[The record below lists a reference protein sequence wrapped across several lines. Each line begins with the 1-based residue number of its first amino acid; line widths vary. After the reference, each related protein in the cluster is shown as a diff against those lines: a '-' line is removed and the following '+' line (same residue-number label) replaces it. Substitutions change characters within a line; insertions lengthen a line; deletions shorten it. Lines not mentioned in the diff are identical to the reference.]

1 MNGIDLSKGKNRN
14 APLVRLSSGIDI
26 PSLGL
31 GTYALN
37 GNTCI
42 KAVTTA
48 IECGYRLIDTASYY
62 GNEKEVG
69 EGIRKSGIPREDIFV
84 ITKLYPSQYN
94 HAAKAIDEALA
105 RLGIGY
111 IDMMLLHHASM
122 SDVSAY
128 KAIEDAVE
136 AGKVRTAGISCYYIR
151 ELDNFLPKVS
161 LKPDLVQNEI
171 HPYYQ
176 DTAVIR
182 HIQENGIAVQ
192 GWYPL
197 GGRGYTSEMLSNP
210 VLVKIAKQHDK
221 SVAQIILRWNQQ
233 RGVIAIPGSSN
244 EKHIKENISV
254 FDFVLSDDEM
264 KMISSLDRHEK
275 HDWY

>member
-1 MNGIDLSKGKNRN
+1 
-14 APLVRLSSGIDI
+14 
-26 PSLGL
+26 
-31 GTYALN
+31 
-37 GNTCI
+37 
-42 KAVTTA
+42 
-48 IECGYRLIDTASYY
+48 
-62 GNEKEVG
+62 
-69 EGIRKSGIPREDIFV
+69 
-84 ITKLYPSQYN
+84 
-94 HAAKAIDEALA
+94 
-105 RLGIGY
+105 
-111 IDMMLLHHASM
+111 M

-244 EKHIKENISV
+244 EKHVKENISV

>member
-1 MNGIDLSKGKNRN
+1 
-14 APLVRLSSGIDI
+14 
-26 PSLGL
+26 
-31 GTYALN
+31 
-37 GNTCI
+37 
-42 KAVTTA
+42 
-48 IECGYRLIDTASYY
+48 
-62 GNEKEVG
+62 
-69 EGIRKSGIPREDIFV
+69 
-84 ITKLYPSQYN
+84 
-94 HAAKAIDEALA
+94 
-105 RLGIGY
+105 
-111 IDMMLLHHASM
+111 MMLLHHPSM

-244 EKHIKENISV
+244 EKHVKENISV

>member
-1 MNGIDLSKGKNRN
+1 MESCDQAFERS
-14 APLVRLSSGIDI
+14 V
-26 PSLGL
+26 
-31 GTYALN
+31 
-37 GNTCI
+37 
-42 KAVTTA
+42 
-48 IECGYRLIDTASYY
+48 
-62 GNEKEVG
+62 
-69 EGIRKSGIPREDIFV
+69 
-84 ITKLYPSQYN
+84 
-94 HAAKAIDEALA
+94 
-105 RLGIGY
+105 
-111 IDMMLLHHASM
+111 
-122 SDVSAY
+122 
-128 KAIEDAVE
+128 VE
-136 AGKVRTAGISCYYIR
+136 AAITTSVISIKNPLEGRCISVPYAGDVIRDISDGSCEVNISHSRACHECAREGGISCYYIR

-233 RGVIAIPGSSN
+233 RGVIAIPVSSN